1 MNEEVSLDKL
11 TDIVANILPLS
22 FEKKNKFIYMTS
34 PIKRSNDL
42 IKYIAEEKNISYI
55 EKKLDESVKKEL
67 DKSQK
72 EFILKEKLRA
82 IKEELG
88 EKDDKDEEIN
98 EIRTKIDDL
107 NASDSIKEKLRKEL
121 KRYESMNAL
130 SPEVSIVKNYIDTV
144 LSLPFGTYTNDLKNI
159 SKIEKSLD
167 ETHYGLKDVKERILE
182 YIAVKELTNDIKSPI
197 ICLVGPP
204 GVGKTT
210 LAYSIAKALNRNFV
224 KISVG
229 GINR

>member
-1 MNEEVSLDKL
+1 
-11 TDIVANILPLS
+11 
-22 FEKKNKFIYMTS
+22 
-34 PIKRSNDL
+34 
-42 IKYIAEEKNISYI
+42 
-55 EKKLDESVKKEL
+55 
-67 DKSQK
+67 
-72 EFILKEKLRA
+72 
-82 IKEELG
+82 
-88 EKDDKDEEIN
+88 
-98 EIRTKIDDL
+98 
-107 NASDSIKEKLRKEL
+107 
-121 KRYESMNAL
+121 MNAL

-229 GINR
+229 GINDEAEIIGHRRTYIGAKPGRIIDGMIKAKSSNPVFLIDEIDKMTKGINGDPESCL